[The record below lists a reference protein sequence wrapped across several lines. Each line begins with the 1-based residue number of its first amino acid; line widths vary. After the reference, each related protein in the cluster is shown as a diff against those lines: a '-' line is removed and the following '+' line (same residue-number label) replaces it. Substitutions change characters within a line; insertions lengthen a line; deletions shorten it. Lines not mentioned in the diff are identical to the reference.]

1 MRLQTAPLSSSGD
14 QLLEAFCFAA
24 DAVGH
29 AVYLTGNK
37 VGDKYQIT
45 RVDIDDIT
53 TMPSIGIIL
62 EKLSAT
68 TCIVQTGGIIRD
80 IYTGLTPQKPL
91 FVGANSMLT
100 HVAPAYPTAGRRA
113 QQMMGQALATTE
125 LFLHVKSP
133 IILVPH

>member
-14 QLLEAFCFAA
+14 QLLEAFCFAS
-24 DAVGH
+24 DVVGR
-29 AVYLTGNK
+29 AVYIMGNK
-37 VGDKYQIT
+37 VGDKYQVT
-45 RVDIDDIT
+45 TVDIDNIIT
-53 TMPSIGIIL
+53 VPAIGIIL
-62 EKLSAT
+62 EKLTST

-91 FVGANSMLT
+91 FIGTDGMLT
-100 HVAPAYPTAGRRA
+100 HTVASYPLTGRRA
-113 QQMMGQALATTE
+113 HQMMGQALATTE